1 MEGQRLKLKITMTS
15 KGITAMKFLPRFMFK
30 FTVVPGII
38 QTENKKIQTAM
49 MTKKMNL
56 LQLREQK

>member
-38 QTENKKIQTAM
+38 QTENKKKIQSAM
-49 MTKKMNL
+49 MTKMNL